1 MRSLMTQ
8 AATDHSGMTEDDN
21 FVVKAAMQLGF
32 EFVGGGTS
40 TMQVSVRNLI
50 AFVHRIEAAE
60 RIRCTAYPKQMT
72 PEQRDVLGLM
82 PLGTGPIARDFRAA
96 GEDIPTKPEAEQ
108 AFVLHWLIG
117 LALRHG
123 SAWRSIAAAEIGNLP
138 TRRKPEER
146 PRQRSL
152 RR

>member
-1 MRSLMTQ
+1 MTKARTSQ
-8 AATDHSGMTEDDN
+8 LDMTEDDN

-32 EFVGGGTS
+32 EFVGGNTS

-60 RIRCTAYPKQMT
+60 RIRCTAYPKEMT
-72 PEQRDVLGLM
+72 TELREVLGLM
-82 PLGTGPIARDFRAA
+82 PLATGPIARDFRAA
-96 GEDIPTKPEAEQ
+96 GDDIPSKPEAEQ

-123 SAWRSIAAAEIGNLP
+123 PAWRSIAAAEIGNLP
-138 TRRKPEER
+138 TRRKSEDL
-146 PRQRSL
+146 PRQRSV